1 MKFLF
6 TLICFAFVN
15 TQCASKRIKSSE
27 KITEN
32 KKAVFIYKHYTRGF
46 YKEHHIKE
54 DKILTYL
61 DYQKKQFTEKE
72 ITPMYWAKCLA
83 LLTKI
88 DLDEFVKLEAPSGL
102 RHTDKVQHAELTIKI
117 NNTTFSSRS
126 FDHENPPNDIKS
138 LVNHL
143 LYLSLEK
150 DL

>member
-46 YKEHHIKE
+46 YKEYHIRE

-61 DYQKKQFTEKE
+61 DYQKKEFTEKE
-72 ITPMYWAKCLA
+72 ITPMDWAKCLE

-88 DLDEFVKLEAPSGL
+88 DLVGFEKFEAPSGFTTL
-102 RHTDKVQHAELTIKI
+102 PMQHNMQNWTLKI
-117 NNTTFSSRS
+117 NNTTFQIER
-126 FDHENPPNDIKS
+126 
-138 LVNHL
+138 V
-143 LYLSLEK
+143 
-150 DL
+150 